1 MARNM
6 DCRCLCHGTDGNYI
20 GDVYFS
26 CKCCYSAMHMHNLP
40 RNPEA
45 RQKAASAAT
54 KTRKPRAPKPT
65 VTTPTGTV
73 EAVSAAVVKVGA
85 AMIMDNIAN
94 AAREIKDG
102 K

>member
-1 MARNM
+1 
-6 DCRCLCHGTDGNYI
+6 
-20 GDVYFS
+20 
-26 CKCCYSAMHMHNLP
+26 MHNLP

-54 KTRKPRAPKPT
+54 KTRKPRAPKLT
-65 VTTPTGTV
+65 VTTPTGT
-73 EAVSAAVVKVGA
+73 EAVLAAVVKVGA